1 MAKSNANDSGSE
13 KNLEDIKNQFD
24 NKWFG
29 DGFDEAFPVKE
40 PEVVKP
46 RKSKKAVEEE
56 VQVQTYVEEK
66 TTSTFGDKVGVGA
79 SVVAILAILFGIG
92 MLTSSATPESAIS
105 SEVEVGNNVATGQL
119 TQILENSSALAKADG
134 VTETY
139 LDGSGNLMGILIY
152 SPQNDKT
159 YAVAYDGQAGTSEKI
174 EASSQTLRTFAIGE
188 KNSILPTDKVVSDGK
203 GIYTI
208 QFIDP
213 SNTSSSF
220 CIGVATDTKIVKS
233 MVVLD
238 CATGKMDAT
247 QPVTNFE
254 YGVSGQALEVY
265 KAAIAGK

>member
-29 DGFDEAFPVKE
+29 EDFDEAFPVQE
-40 PEVVKP
+40 PTPVKT
-46 RKSKKAVEEE
+46 RKSKKAVEEVE
-56 VQVQTYVEEK
+56 VLTYVEEK
-66 TTSTFGDKVGVGA
+66 PKSTLGDKVGVGA

-105 SEVEVGNNVATGQL
+105 SEVEVGNNVANGQL
-119 TQILENSSALAKADG
+119 TQILENSSALAKKDG
-134 VTETY
+134 VIETY

-152 SPQNDKT
+152 VPQVDKT
-159 YAVAYDGQAGTSEKI
+159 YAIAYDGQTGTSEKL
-174 EASSQTLRTFAIGE
+174 EASSQTMRTFAIGE
-188 KNSILPTDKVVSDGK
+188 KGSILPEDNVVSDGK

-208 QFIDP
+208 QFTDAA
-213 SNTSSSF
+213 NASSF
-220 CIGVATDTKIVKS
+220 CIGVATDTKVVKS

-254 YGVSGQALEVY
+254 YGVTGQALEIY
-265 KAAIAGK
+265 NAAIAAK